1 SETREPGRGDSAAEH
16 AVWRWARF
24 LMARDEVDMQR
35 LAEQDPVMA
44 TAVKTLAE
52 LSEDPELARQ
62 AREREDSQRLYEMS
76 LRLSRAEGMGEGKVE
91 GIAEGKA
98 EGILQGKAEGI
109 AEGKVLEARR
119 RIRELCAAF
128 QVELTRERRA

>member
-1 SETREPGRGDSAAEH
+1 GPGDSAAEH

-24 LMARDEVDMQR
+24 LMAQDEVDMQR

-76 LRLSRAEGMGEGKVE
+76 LRLS
-91 GIAEGKA
+91 
-98 EGILQGKAEGI
+98 KAEGI
-109 AEGKVLEARR
+109 AEGKVLEARQ

-128 QVELTRERRA
+128 QVELTRERR